1 MNKALLAGL
10 LLTASLTGCASHPE
24 SVDLVRIPSLPAPPP
39 PPPTSSTA
47 RVSQTAL
54 PLARSPEA
62 RDGRPKGREL
72 DSHIAV
78 EWHGKYYPATVMGTT
93 PEGLTRIHYDGYGAE
108 WDEDV
113 GEDRIREPD
122 DFGP

>member
-10 LLTASLTGCASHPE
+10 LFTASLTGCASHPE
-24 SVDLVRIPSLPAPPP
+24 SVDLVRIPSLPTPPP
-39 PPPTSSTA
+39 LSATA
-47 RVSQTAL
+47 RLSTAL
-54 PLARSPEA
+54 PLARPPEA
-62 RDGRPKGREL
+62 LDGRPKGREP
-72 DSHIAV
+72 DSRIAV
-78 EWHGKYYPATVMGTT
+78 EWHGTYYPATVIGTT
-93 PEGLTRIHYDGYGAE
+93 PEGLTRIHYDGYGNE

>member
-1 MNKALLAGL
+1 MCKALLAGL
-10 LLTASLTGCASHPE
+10 LLTASLTGCVSHPE

-39 PPPTSSTA
+39 TSPTS
-47 RVSQTAL
+47 RVSSTAL

-62 RDGRPKGREL
+62 SDGRPKGREL

-78 EWHGKYYPATVMGTT
+78 EWHGKYYPATVIGTT
-93 PEGLTRIHYDGYGAE
+93 PEGLTRIHYDGYGTE

>member
-1 MNKALLAGL
+1 V
-10 LLTASLTGCASHPE
+10 SR
-24 SVDLVRIPSLPAPPP
+24 VQ
-39 PPPTSSTA
+39 TS
-47 RVSQTAL
+47 L
-54 PLARSPEA
+54 PLARPLEA
-62 RDGRPKGREL
+62 PDGRTKGREP